1 MGFYKQIRMSTS
13 TTMKMMMMRK
23 IGDDEDNDIVIDNV
37 T

>member
-23 IGDDEDNDIVIDNV
+23 MVV
-37 T
+37 MMKTMTLSLTM